1 MNFVIFV
8 LDNYNESKNIQRG
21 DYMTLEEMTQNTN
34 PYLLCWIDLALTP
47 KHLTDISQLRRIKR
61 LADKDFPVPYS
72 SYTEKK
78 LAHIQDYLKSG
89 TGDWALLGE
98 MTNLQVLEFPK
109 RTPSGIIDDFSFLP
123 KLKNLYRLSLQFTG
137 FTDCSLLSGL
147 TKLKSLALPAR
158 KKLIHTEVLDTL
170 SCEIYTNEPA
180 YCDNNFPKYKVVPA
194 QEATAPSPDTFTACY
209 LEYGRKHFS
218 NNELTQEVLNELAEQ
233 IRDGKITSLL
243 LSLDENGEEDFF
255 TMDIE
260 KGWAAPLFNSWNED
274 GDAVCFQPINEKY
287 AGVEEDAPVEI
298 GGQSPVP
305 KRFALDDLE
314 LAAECA
320 VYFAKTGKLY
330 PAVQWAEFS

>member
-1 MNFVIFV
+1 
-8 LDNYNESKNIQRG
+8 
-21 DYMTLEEMTQNTN
+21 MTLEEMTQNTN
-34 PYLLCWIDLALTP
+34 PYLLYWIDLALTP
-47 KHLTDISQLRRIKR
+47 KHLTDIGQLKRIKR
-61 LADKDFPVPYS
+61 LADKDFPVPHS
-72 SYTEKK
+72 RYTEQK
-78 LAHIQDYLKSG
+78 LAHIQDFLKSG

-123 KLKNLYRLSLQFTG
+123 KLKNLCRLSLQFTG

-170 SCEIYTNEPA
+170 SCEIYTEEPA
-180 YCDNNFPKYKVVPA
+180 YRDIGFPKYKVVPM
-194 QEATAPSPDTFTACY
+194 QEVPAPSPEIFAARC
-209 LEYGRKHFS
+209 LEYGQKHFS
-218 NNELTQEVLNELAEQ
+218 NNELTQEVLDEMAEL
-233 IRDGKITSLL
+233 IRAGKVTSLL
-243 LSLDENGEEDFF
+243 LSPDENGEEDFF

-260 KGWAAPLFNSWNED
+260 KGWAAPVFNSWNED
-274 GDAVCFQPINEKY
+274 GEAVCFQPINEKY
-287 AGVEEDAPVEI
+287 ASVEEDAPVEI